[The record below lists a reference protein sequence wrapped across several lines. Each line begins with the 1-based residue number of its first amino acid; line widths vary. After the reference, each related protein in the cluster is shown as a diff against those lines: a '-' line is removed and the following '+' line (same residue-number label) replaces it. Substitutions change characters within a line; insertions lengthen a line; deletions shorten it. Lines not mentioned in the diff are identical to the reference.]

1 MSLAESLHGDWIPA
15 DTDAAR
21 GSESSSGLFLYY
33 RLKRYNFTTFL
44 GVRKIEIEDASHDE
58 GSIYY
63 GLLVQSHY
71 GH

>member
-1 MSLAESLHGDWIPA
+1 MVESLCGDWIPA

-21 GSESSSGLFLYY
+21 GSEAASRWFLYY

-44 GVRKIEIEDASHDE
+44 GVRKIEIEDASHGE

-71 GH
+71 GHWT